1 MFRND
6 LKSYFAQKNNQMLSK
21 KERRNQLLE
30 SQ

>member
-6 LKSYFAQKNNQMLSK
+6 LKSYFAQKHNQMLNK

-30 SQ
+30 S